1 MKKKKLL
8 IMLLIICMIV
18 IPFSFTLGRY
28 VMENIKDYIM
38 ETNHF
43 FFSSDKLQAGGI
55 TYEVNN
61 WGGADVFEIQFELN
75 NHKNNILTSQGD
87 IEYSI
92 KLDYDDND
100 IICSI
105 NSDNGTIYEAEK
117 TDNFTLTV
125 TPRRVFADEESV
137 SVTVTATSSTPYVK
151 ELSATYVIT
160 VGKRG
165 ISYQITD
172 SVNSPYLMFSITN
185 AIDTYVVR
193 TAFGTHTVGEIITS
207 SEYINLSSADKAK
220 CASAIITLTW
230 NPEDIVIDTTSS
242 LISSGATTTTST
254 YNGISYI
261 NSITFPVDILSS
273 TEVRFYKWNVSNN
286 YTYPFVAQ
294 TPIVTFSAS

>member
-8 IMLLIICMIV
+8 IMILIICV
-18 IPFSFTLGRY
+18 LVVPFSFTLGRY
-28 VMENIKDYIM
+28 VVENVKNYIM

-87 IEYSI
+87 IAYSI
-92 KLDYDDND
+92 SLDYDQND

-105 NSDNGTIYEAEK
+105 NSNSGIIYEAEK
-117 TDNFTLTV
+117 TDDFTLTV
-125 TPRRVFADEESV
+125 TPRRIFADLESV
-137 SVTVTATSSTPYVK
+137 SVTVTATSSSPYIK
-151 ELSATYVIT
+151 ELSATYIIT

-165 ISYQITD
+165 LSYQVTD
-172 SVNSPYLMFSITN
+172 SANSPYLMFSITN

-193 TAFGTHTVGEIITS
+193 TPFGDYYGGEIITS
-207 SEYINLSSADKAK
+207 SEYIALSAADRAK
-220 CASAIITLTW
+220 CSSAIITLSW
-230 NPEDIVIDTTSS
+230 NPAEIVIDTTSS
-242 LISSGATTTTST
+242 IMNIGTTTTRV
-254 YNGISYI
+254 YNGVSYI

-273 TEVRFYKWNVSNN
+273 TEVRFYKWDVTKN
-286 YTYPFVAQ
+286 YTYPFVYPAS
-294 TPIVTFSAS
+294 IVTFNAS